1 MKTISKYIVTL
12 AGVGFIPY
20 APGTFGSLI
29 AILFWYLSKMY
40 LSDLFYYISLA
51 IILLISFRLT
61 QIYLIQIKKDDPSEV
76 IIDEF
81 IGQSIPLLFIYEI
94 NIYEILLA
102 FAAFRFFDI
111 FKIYPINIAEKL
123 EGSRG
128 VIFDDIIAGIYALV
142 LIYIYKI
149 IISL

>member
-1 MKTISKYIVTL
+1 MKIISKYIVTL

-20 APGTFGSLI
+20 APGTVGSLI
-29 AILFWYLSKMY
+29 AILFWCLSKMY
-40 LSDLFYYISLA
+40 LSDLFYYVSLA
-51 IILLISFRLT
+51 IILLVSFRLT
-61 QIYLIQIKKDDPSEV
+61 QIYLIHIEKDDPPEV
-76 IIDEF
+76 VIDEF
-81 IGQSIPLLFIYEI
+81 IGQSIPLLFIFEI

-111 FKIYPINIAEKL
+111 FKIYPINTAEKL

-128 VIFDDIIAGIYALV
+128 VIFDDIIAGIYALMLV
-142 LIYIYKI
+142 YIYKI